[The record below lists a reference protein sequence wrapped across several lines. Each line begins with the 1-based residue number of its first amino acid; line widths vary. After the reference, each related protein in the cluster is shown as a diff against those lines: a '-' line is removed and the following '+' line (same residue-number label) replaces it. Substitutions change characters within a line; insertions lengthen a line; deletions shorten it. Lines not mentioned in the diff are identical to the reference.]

1 MLFHHVLFQLKR
13 PADDTDRR
21 QFMKALASFAA
32 RAPYAVGPV
41 EVRGSGID
49 ADRAHGLLV
58 SGAACSIHGEPP
70 RTADASIS
78 VTFASRDDF
87 GQYLA
92 SDAHT
97 ALLRDAVEPLCDA
110 WWSVQFETAA
120 PETLNSSGA
129 GEMTR

>member
-13 PADDTDRR
+13 PTDDVDRG
-21 QFMKALASFAA
+21 QFMEALARFAA
-32 RAPYAVGPV
+32 QAPFAVGPV
-41 EVRGSGID
+41 EVRGSAIEPD
-49 ADRAHGLLV
+49 SERGLLV
-58 SGAACSIHGEPP
+58 SGAACSIRGESP

-87 GQYLA
+87 GPYLA

-97 ALLRDAVEPLCDA
+97 ALLRDAVEPLCDG

-120 PETLNSSGA
+120 PAAPE
-129 GEMTR
+129 